1 MDAIMSITVLDL
13 FSGIGGFSLGL
24 ARAGFE
30 TVAFCEIDPYCRK
43 ILKKHWPDVPV
54 FEDIKRLHWD
64 NKNEQLFEDRG
75 EGAQRDFT
83 QVRSIDVICGG
94 FPCQPFSAAGKRR
107 GKNDE
112 RHLWPE
118 MFRLIQECNPKWVI
132 GENVPGIINMGID
145 AVLSDLE
152 SSGYETETFIIP
164 ACAVNAPH
172 RRDRVWIV
180 ANTGRERADGL
191 GEGETSFGNTGK
203 AVNQRIQTPER
214 VEFKGND
221 HVNGNTQ
228 RETLLNSIG
237 ARLEERNLASITDNK
252 GYFVRT
258 DFTRITS
265 TEWITEPGICTR
277 NDGVSQRVARLKAL
291 GNSVVPYIPELIGN
305 AIMEIE
311 RWIQL

>member
-1 MDAIMSITVLDL
+1 MSITVLDL

-24 ARAGFE
+24 TRAGFE

-43 ILKKHWPDVPV
+43 ILKKHWPGVPV
-54 FEDIKRLHWD
+54 FEDIKRLHW
-64 NKNEQLFEDRG
+64 NSNNGQLYEDEREGTQRG
-75 EGAQRDFT
+75 FT

-94 FPCQPFSAAGKRR
+94 FPCQPYSAAGKRR
-107 GKNDE
+107 GKDDE

-118 MFRLIQECNPKWVI
+118 MFRLIQECNPKWII
-132 GENVPGIINMGID
+132 GENVPGIINMGLD

-180 ANTGRERADGL
+180 ANTGRERANGL

-203 AVNQRIQTPER
+203 AVNQRVQISER
-214 VEFKGND
+214 FESKGND
-221 HVNGNTQ
+221 HVNGNTP
-228 RETLLNSIG
+228 RETLLNSI
-237 ARLEERNLASITDNK
+237 TDDK
-252 GYFVRT
+252 GHFART
-258 DFTRITS
+258 DFRRITT
-265 TEWITEPGICTR
+265 TEWITEPGICSR
-277 NDGVSQRVARLKAL
+277 DDGVPQRVARLRAL
-291 GNSVVPYIPELIGN
+291 GNSVIPYIPEFIGN

-311 RWIQL
+311 GWM